1 MIDLS
6 CNWFGTEALYEVR
19 TEFTKFKALKTL
31 KLATNKLCFGPPTDL
46 MLANKLK
53 EVLMNLNFLEEL
65 DLSENSMNDS
75 KFEVLIPALVEI
87 KGLKKLNISKNSIT
101 YTSFKPFIT

>member
-1 MIDLS
+1 M
-6 CNWFGTEALYEVR
+6 R

-31 KLATNKLCFGPPTDL
+31 KLATNKLCFGPPSEL

-65 DLSENSMNDS
+65 DLSENSMNDLKS
-75 KFEVLIPALVEI
+75 TLSWTKHQIVEQFLYLIPDFYYKDTGKYLDG
-87 KGLKKLNISKNSIT
+87 KM
-101 YTSFKPFIT
+101 

>member
-1 MIDLS
+1 
-6 CNWFGTEALYEVR
+6 
-19 TEFTKFKALKTL
+19 
-31 KLATNKLCFGPPTDL
+31 
-46 MLANKLK
+46 
-53 EVLMNLNFLEEL
+53 MNLNFLEEL